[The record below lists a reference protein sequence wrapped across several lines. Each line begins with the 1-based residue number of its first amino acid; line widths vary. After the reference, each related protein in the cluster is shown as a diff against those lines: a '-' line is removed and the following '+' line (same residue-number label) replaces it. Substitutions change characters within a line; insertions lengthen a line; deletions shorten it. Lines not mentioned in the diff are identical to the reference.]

1 MRPRNALGRPMG
13 VFFTSQIPNRSEPS
27 PPDVSS
33 RGHFSLEKHVASE
46 RYLTPK
52 EAAAHI
58 KSSTSTLSKRR
69 LTGDGP
75 AFVRIGR
82 AVRYRQADLDAWME
96 ASTALRS
103 TQRRSGGRAE
113 Y

>member
-1 MRPRNALGRPMG
+1 MG
-13 VFFTSQIPNRSEPS
+13 VFFYQPNPQPIRTKPARCLI
-27 PPDVSS
+27 S
-33 RGHFSLEKHVASE
+33 RAFSLEKHVANE
-46 RYLTPK
+46 RYLTTK

-103 TQRRSGGRAE
+103 TQRRSGGRAK